1 MPDYRTGD
9 IVELT
14 YFQSLSEGKFNTFKG
29 MVFGKHKP
37 KNLRESLSFHTVI
50 ESENVTLKMKVM
62 SPMIG
67 KVKIDKEGSGRLRK
81 KLNHI
86 PELGLSAGKLLE
98 PIQKGRGYKPRAQP
112 IDQESERKKAKRGR
126 RKSY

>member
-9 IVELT
+9 IIELT

-29 MVFGKHKP
+29 IVFGKHQP
-37 KNLRESLSFHTVI
+37 KNLRESLSFHTVV

-67 KVKIDKEGSGRLRK
+67 KVKIEKEGSGRLRK

-86 PELGLSAGKLLE
+86 PEMSLSAGKLTE

-112 IDQESERKKAKRGR
+112 VDLNKEKKKAKRGR
-126 RKSY
+126 R